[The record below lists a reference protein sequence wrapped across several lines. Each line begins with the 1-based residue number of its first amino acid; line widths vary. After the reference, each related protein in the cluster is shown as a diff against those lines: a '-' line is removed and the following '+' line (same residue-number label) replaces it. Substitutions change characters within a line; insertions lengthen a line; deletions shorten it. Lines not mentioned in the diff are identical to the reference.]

1 METKL
6 LEGRVTHLYQLITFD
21 KINVRADDSMNEESN
36 LYSSTVTREKLLNRF
51 QQKISHKE
59 NKKLLLF
66 SIEIPHVCASINI
79 LAFAPADEVI
89 STDTRPP
96 DVKEI
101 ADL

>member
-51 QQKISHKE
+51 QQKNFTQRKQ
-59 NKKLLLF
+59 KTF
-66 SIEIPHVCASINI
+66 T
-79 LAFAPADEVI
+79 FFY
-89 STDTRPP
+89 
-96 DVKEI
+96 
-101 ADL
+101 